1 MQLQYGPRLR
11 EVDGGGRTIRRTVTS
26 RPFALP
32 PLNEEPFKIVG
43 IIASPLFVDNLH
55 VLHSLTYQLE
65 RHGKRISGA
74 GTLQ

>member
-55 VLHSLTYQLE
+55 VLHSLTCELK
-65 RHGKRISGA
+65 RHDKRVSWA
-74 GTLQ
+74 VTLK